1 MTPRELARRV
11 QELRR
16 RKGLTVSLL
25 AERAQITQGYVV
37 LIEAGEQRLPPR
49 QILLRLARALGVSE
63 KELLEPT
70 P

>member
-37 LIEAGEQRLPPR
+37 LIEAGQQRLPPR

>member
-1 MTPRELARRV
+1 MTPRELADRV

-16 RKGLTVSLL
+16 LRGLSVSLL

-37 LIEAGEQRLPPR
+37 SIEAGNQRMPPR
-49 QILLRLARALGVSE
+49 GILLRLARALGVSE

>member
-37 LIEAGEQRLPPR
+37 SIEAGDQRMPPR
-49 QILLRLARALGVSE
+49 GILLRLARALGVSE
-63 KELLEPT
+63 KELLDPT

>member
-1 MTPRELARRV
+1 MTPRELAHRV

-16 RKGLTVSLL
+16 VRGLTVGLL

-37 LIEAGEQRLPPR
+37 LIEAGHQRLPPR
-49 QILLRLARALGVSE
+49 AILVRLARALGVSE
-63 KELLEPT
+63 NELLKPT